1 MKRFTL
7 ASASDDISV
16 FNHLKNVLAFTVT
29 GSSQRFENGD
39 VQYVTVDCSDSVCEH
54 KSKPD
59 YIIMAGS
66 NDSKYAYWHSKVWK
80 VVDKP
85 VGDFLNVMAGIKK
98 EDLEKFT
105 KDFIEPLEKKNDD

>member
-7 ASASDDISV
+7 ASTPNDISV
-16 FNHLKNVLAFTVT
+16 FNDVKNVLAFTVKEST
-29 GSSQRFENGD
+29 QKFENGD
-39 VQYVTVDCSDSVCEH
+39 VQYVTVDCFDSICEV

-59 YIIMAGS
+59 YLIMAGN
-66 NDSKYAYWHSKVWK
+66 NDNRYAYWKSKVWK

-105 KDFIEPLEKKNDD
+105 KDFIEPLENK